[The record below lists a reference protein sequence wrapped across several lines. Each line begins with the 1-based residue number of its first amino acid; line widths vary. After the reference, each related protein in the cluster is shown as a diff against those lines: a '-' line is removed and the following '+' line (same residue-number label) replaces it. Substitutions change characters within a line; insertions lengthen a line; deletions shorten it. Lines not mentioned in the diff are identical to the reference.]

1 MRRTSLVVL
10 LSLLVCAS
18 AFGQASQ
25 TVRVQAAVASVL
37 AFTIDNG
44 NGATPQIFNFGTV
57 DATGTNPG
65 NAPRVTAPVVDLVN
79 GTASYT
85 AAGAFNWAVLSAP
98 RSTVTITSTAS
109 KTAGTTTVPDL
120 IGRTSMGIGQ
130 LEMQWIATVTAAT
143 VTNTFTAM
151 GAGPQTWLTGPVGTA
166 AGGPAPRS
174 NGTIDLRLTVD
185 DLDLVEANEWTI
197 VFTATSV

>member
-1 MRRTSLVVL
+1 MRRVSIVVL
-10 LSLLVCAS
+10 FSLLVCTT
-18 AFGQASQ
+18 AFAQASQ

-37 AFTIDNG
+37 EFTIDNG
-44 NGATPQIFNFGTV
+44 NGATPQIFNFGVV

-65 NAPRVTAPVVDLVN
+65 NGPRVSAPVVDLVN
-79 GTASYT
+79 GTASY
-85 AAGAFNWAVLSAP
+85 AATGAFNWAVRSAP

-109 KTAGTTTVPDL
+109 KTAGTTTVPDAV
-120 IGRTSMGIGQ
+120 GRTSMSLGQ
-130 LEMQWIATVTAAT
+130 LEMAWIASLTAAT

-151 GAGPQTWLTGPVGTA
+151 SAGPQTWLNGPVGTG

-185 DLDLVEANEWTI
+185 DLDLAEANEWTI